1 MNKTSIFACREPR
14 RGEWQLGR
22 LPPAAGRMTLI
33 GWKQDPDPID
43 AGVPKEVAAVL
54 ARALTSLARVTFPSS
69 IEHASATGRV
79 VGPRKGAPGDLVLVW
94 TTDAETAMQAFD
106 DPGYPWWLQ
115 GQVLLMS
122 ASTAAGPDISRNQ
135 LLALFAEE
143 WAREA
148 ATLAQFG
155 VVGIVR
161 PGVDGDMAGLLSLS
175 AGFDDAMLAAL
186 EREALLASFEW
197 SVVTEEAFPVRYSG

>member
-1 MNKTSIFACREPR
+1 
-14 RGEWQLGR
+14 
-22 LPPAAGRMTLI
+22 MTLI

-54 ARALTSLARVTFPSS
+54 ARALTSLALVTFPSS

-79 VGPRKGAPGDLVLVW
+79 VGPRKGAPGDLVLVS

-106 DPGYPWWLQ
+106 DPEYPWWLQ

-122 ASTAAGPDISRNQ
+122 ASSAAGPDISRNQ
-135 LLALFAEE
+135 LFALFAEE

-161 PGVDGDMAGLLSLS
+161 PGVDGDMAGFLSLS

-186 EREALLASFEW
+186 EREALLASFKW
-197 SVVTEEAFPVRYSG
+197 SVVTEEAFPVRYNG